1 MKKIKVGIPRALLY
15 YRYGVLWKTFFE
27 LLGCNVVLS
36 PETNKQILEL
46 GVNNTIDE
54 CCLSYKIYVGHV
66 LYLSKICDYILIP
79 RVCDYGKKDKVC
91 TRFNGIYDDIK
102 YKIPTSQILDY
113 NTEYTKLKF
122 PILGFIKIGFKF
134 SKNIVKIIHSYYKA
148 KNKQKIHNINGAN
161 TEKNKLSKPNKK
173 ILILSHF
180 YNIQD
185 KFISKYITDYLEFN
199 NIIPIYSNK
208 LNKKLTKEFSQY
220 FSNTLYWKYS
230 KEMIGSLYYTKNMI
244 DGIIFIST
252 YPCGIDS
259 LVNNLAI
266 LKNKDIPILNLVID
280 ENITDLSLETKLE
293 SFIDIL
299 NQQGGKNE

>member
-15 YRYGVLWKTFFE
+15 YRYNVLWKNFFE
-27 LLGCNVVLS
+27 SLGCNVVLS
-36 PETNKQILEL
+36 PETNREIIEL
-46 GVNNTIDE
+46 VVNNTIDE

-66 LYLSKICDYILIP
+66 LYLSEKCDYILIS
-79 RVCDYGKKDKVC
+79 RACDYGKKDKVC
-91 TRFNGIYDDIK
+91 TRLNGTYDDIK
-102 YKIPTSQILDY
+102 HKIPSEQILDY
-113 NTEYTKLKF
+113 NIEYTKLKF
-122 PILGFIKIGFKF
+122 PILGFIKMGLKF
-134 SKNIVKIIHSYYKA
+134 TKNIIKILYSYHKA
-148 KNKQKIHNINGAN
+148 KIKQKKYDINQAN
-161 TEKNKLSKPNKK
+161 SEKNKLSKTNKK

-185 KFISKYITDYLEFN
+185 KFISKYITNYLEKN

-208 LNKKLTKEFSQY
+208 LDKKITNEFSQY

-266 LKNKDIPILNLVID
+266 LKNKDIPTLNLLID
-280 ENITDLSLETKLE
+280 ENITELSLETKLE
-293 SFIDIL
+293 SFVDIL
-299 NQQGGKNE
+299 NQGGTNE

>member
-15 YRYGVLWKTFFE
+15 HRYGVLWKNFFE
-27 LLGCNVVLS
+27 SLGCNVVLS
-36 PETNKQILEL
+36 PETNKQIVEL

-66 LYLSKICDYILIP
+66 LHLSNICDYILIS

-91 TRFNGIYDDIK
+91 TRLNGTYDDIK
-102 YKIPTSQILDY
+102 HKIPTYQILDY
-113 NTEYTKLKF
+113 DIEYTKLKF

-134 SKNIVKIIHSYYKA
+134 TKNIIKIIYSYYKA
-148 KNKQKIHNINGAN
+148 KNKQKRYDINQAN
-161 TEKNKLSKPNKK
+161 TEKNKLSKSNKK

-185 KFISKYITDYLEFN
+185 KFISKYITDYLEES
-199 NIIPIYSNK
+199 NIIPIFSNK
-208 LNKKLTKEFSQY
+208 LDRNITKQFSEY

-230 KEMIGSLYYTKNMI
+230 KEMIGSLYYSKNMI

-266 LKNKDIPILNLVID
+266 LKNKDIPILNLVIE
-280 ENITDLSLETKLE
+280 ENITELSLETKLE
-293 SFIDIL
+293 SFVDIL
-299 NQQGGKNE
+299 KQGGEDE